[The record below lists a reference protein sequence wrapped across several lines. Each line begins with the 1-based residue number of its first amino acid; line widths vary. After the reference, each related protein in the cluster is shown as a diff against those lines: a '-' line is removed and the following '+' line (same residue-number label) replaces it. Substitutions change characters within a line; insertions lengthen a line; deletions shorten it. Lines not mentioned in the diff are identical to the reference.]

1 MSKDFEESRNDIPP
15 EEGPG
20 ELARQFQMFLDHQK
34 DMSDEEKQ
42 LTLAICISGHTDK
55 GVENHN
61 GDPTQMNMC
70 SMIGGPPPSIAA
82 AILVIIEKL
91 IETSPEFLGFFLIGL
106 IKKQHELA
114 RAASM
119 PDIDSAE
126 NIEDALKKIFD
137 ANTTKH

>member
-20 ELARQFQMFLDHQK
+20 ELARQFQMFIDHQK

-61 GDPTQMNMC
+61 GNPAQMDMC

-82 AILVIIEKL
+82 AILAIIEKL
-91 IETSPEFLGFFLIGL
+91 IDTSPEFLTFFLLGL
-106 IKKQHELA
+106 INMAHKNA

-119 PDIDSAE
+119 PNIDSAE
-126 NIEDALKKIFD
+126 NIEDALKKIFETH
-137 ANTTKH
+137 TTKH